1 MRYFYLVVDRLE
13 WLSSKASIRL
23 VCFVGILMP
32 IFAFLLELFVCKVMC
47 KNKFAYRSVKKFV
60 CKHGEIDES
69 NQAKFARKVLS
80 KFPTKQKRLFKEYLD
95 SGQIYNASIMPI
107 EVTKMTTKPIKVP
120 KFVWAMGGLTMFGVQ
135 SLMMIGGYSWSY
147 IVAVVLA
154 IGVEVGIL
162 SILSKAICKAK
173 ILANAR
179 KGARL
184 ERLLSRFVV
193 IGRNKVDACVD
204 LTKLEQKLDS
214 SSGTS
219 SLNQLSSAVDS
230 FVASC
235 PSKAI
240 AQIVEQGLS
249 NCSFGAEPTA
259 QEKQYFDDVMQ
270 RLKNF
275 CV

>member
-13 WLSSKASIRL
+13 WLSGKASVKL
-23 VCFVGILMP
+23 VCLMGIAVP
-32 IFAFLLELFVCKVMC
+32 IFAFLLELFVCSILC
-47 KNKFAYRSVKKFV
+47 KNKCAYRSVKKFV
-60 CKHGEIDES
+60 CKYGEIDER
-69 NQAKFARKVLS
+69 NQTKFARKVL
-80 KFPTKQKRLFKEYLD
+80 KNFPTKQKRLFKEYLD
-95 SGQIYNASIMPI
+95 SGQIYNASMMPMEI
-107 EVTKMTTKPIKVP
+107 TKMATKQIVVP
-120 KFVWAMGGLTMFGVQ
+120 KLVCLMGGLAMFAVQ
-135 SLMMIGGYSWSY
+135 SLMMIGGYGWSY
-147 IVAVVLA
+147 IVTVVLA
-154 IGVEVGIL
+154 MGVEIGIL

-173 ILANAR
+173 SLSNAR

-184 ERLLSRFVV
+184 ERLLSRFMV
-193 IGRNKVDACVD
+193 IGRDKVNACVD
-204 LTKLEQKLDS
+204 LSKLEQKLDVDGGVS
-214 SSGTS
+214 SI
-219 SLNQLSSAVDS
+219 NQLSSAVDN

-249 NCSFGAEPTA
+249 NCSFGVEPTA